1 MEVLKKNFKLKA
13 LEEDSDYH
21 FEGYGSTYGNADR
34 DGDIMEKGCF
44 DNSLKARKSIPMCLN
59 HDWNTVLG
67 RFDLETDEKGLLVK
81 GFFNLNDPEAKKAYD
96 LMKMGALD
104 SFSIG
109 FIVKDYETIDNK
121 SIYSGIKIKEA
132 ELLETS
138 IVTVPANPSA
148 TVSSVK
154 SLDIANTIKKELE
167 KQELIKKLEGI

>member
-1 MEVLKKNFKLKA
+1 
-13 LEEDSDYH
+13 
-21 FEGYGSTYGNADR
+21 
-34 DGDIMEKGCF
+34 
-44 DNSLKARKSIPMCLN
+44 
-59 HDWNTVLG
+59 
-67 RFDLETDEKGLLVK
+67 
-81 GFFNLNDPEAKKAYD
+81 
-96 LMKMGALD
+96 MGALD

-109 FIVKDYETIDNK
+109 FIVKDYEAIDNK
-121 SIYSGIKIKEA
+121 SIYSGMKIKEA